1 MQPKETTD
9 APVNAARVTLLEGAR
24 DRKPRPES
32 YIDWP
37 DGRPPGGPLPK
48 GADGLTR
55 DAQPNPPAQ
64 AVNKYRKRFLIK
76 VAGVNDRV
84 DELGEEPLTESVL
97 TWLAAELNRDE
108 TPLMLDRP
116 GTGKRGPKD
125 APLSI
130 KGWAGFIAKNTAH
143 FDANGCDGAGL
154 YAEAEIMS
162 RWVDLLAGIIGS
174 PGGIDFT
181 ADSDQD
187 QDFIVSVDIVVR
199 PRGTGKVVNLLG

>member
-48 GADGLTR
+48 GADGLTH

-116 GTGKRGPKD
+116 GTGKRGLKKD
-125 APLSI
+125 ASLSVM
-130 KGWAGFIAKNTAH
+130 GWVGDIAKDTAH

-174 PGGIDFT
+174 RGGVDFT
-181 ADSDQD
+181 ASSNPSS
-187 QDFIVSVDIVVR
+187 IVSVDIVVR
-199 PRGTGKVVNLLG
+199 PRGTGKVINLIG